1 MTDTKP
7 TPQTDAIDTYQPFIV
22 SEPKYNAM
30 AELCR
35 TLERELAAIKSQPVP
50 VEPEC
55 VKYLA
60 QYEQADEDGIIVKV
74 SRQAIHETIAHI
86 DSLQSALQV
95 AQQERD
101 AAKKQVLD
109 YGGLWDLSEYKSRA
123 EKAEELVRAA
133 EKARRNAEAVREGW
147 RTGAITSCDGKSGK
161 WSSENVG
168 VEVALREALAK
179 LEKP

>member
-50 VEPEC
+50 VEPEQI
-55 VKYLA
+55 KMMRYDEPEGRSD
-60 QYEQADEDGIIVKV
+60 YE
-74 SRQAIHETIAHI
+74 RAITDYI

-101 AAKKQVLD
+101 AERERGDQWETTATNL
-109 YGGLWDLSEYKSRA
+109 LARA
-123 EKAEELVRAA
+123 EKAEAELA
-133 EKARRNAEAVREGW
+133 
-147 RTGAITSCDGKSGK
+147 
-161 WSSENVG
+161 
-168 VEVALREALAK
+168 ALR
-179 LEKP
+179 LELGQITGEIPYGN